1 MIRWPCL
8 CLVCWS
14 HSQEFLRK
22 AQSQKAG
29 KKISSMN
36 QACSVHWFF
45 QPPTKSP
52 GFNPLKGP
60 HWLQA
65 HQNGFR
71 CGVRGSATEKAL
83 GIPMGYLH
91 WWQRNGLHR
100 TKNKWHSVKRKIIR
114 YYHTYLYINCDHIAV
129 FDLYPMVEIVG
140 GRMLGCPT
148 FNPCHPCPNLV
159 DMRYIEIHYRSLYTM
174 PPCLLL
180 RSVKSQNSIR
190 IAGSLVTGLAG
201 FWDSRFD
208 RHVQRKITEGMVL
221 YSMSLPTFDH
231 PPQ

>member
-14 HSQEFLRK
+14 HFQEFLKK
-22 AQSQKAG
+22 AQTQKAG
-29 KKISSMN
+29 KKTKTKDSS
-36 QACSVHWFF
+36 CSVHWFF
-45 QPPTKSP
+45 QPPATKSP

-60 HWLQA
+60 IGSQA

-83 GIPMGYLH
+83 GIPMLGISTGDREMVYIE
-91 WWQRNGLHR
+91 Q
-100 TKNKWHSVKRKIIR
+100 KKWHSR
-114 YYHTYLYINCDHIAV
+114 YYYTYLYINCDHVAV

-180 RSVKSQNSIR
+180 SLKTPFALREVWLQDWLVFGIRDSIA
-190 IAGSLVTGLAG
+190 IFKGKLPLEWV
-201 FWDSRFD
+201 
-208 RHVQRKITEGMVL
+208 
-221 YSMSLPTFDH
+221 YSMSLPTSDH